1 MNKINNT
8 FRFLNG
14 HANRLLTLSVVG
26 FIFPLLLLSGVG
38 LYAIITHGYIHYFV
52 LVLLLS
58 SLLIAIPRW
67 ILQKQYKRPA
77 THIAEESLV
86 DPSPDWSEE
95 ERRIWDNLNASINQ
109 KLQQNNDWLALKDH
123 GLALALEVAQAY
135 GKQELDFTVPEGLTM
150 LEEISRRYRK
160 VLNEHLP
167 AIDKISISQA
177 KRLYDFHDKY
187 GAAAK
192 ETYKYGMLAWRALRM
207 TNPITGLASEIRG
220 KLLGSM
226 SDQALAA
233 MQNKAKRALLQE
245 VVKVGID
252 LYSGRFVIEQSQVGN
267 SKVYQ
272 QDDTQLAIPPE
283 PVRVCL
289 VGQVSVGKSS
299 LVNALIKSMGAEQDP
314 LPSTHTVGVYPC
326 VIDGEEQ
333 LRLIDMAG
341 LDGSQTALKNTLTE
355 ITQSDLVLWV
365 FKANQ
370 PSRQLDI
377 ALQQQLD
384 AFYADKKNIS
394 RKKPQIIGVLNQVD
408 KLKPIHQW
416 APPYHLN
423 DNANAKVKNIN
434 DALAFNRSTLGL
446 TNLYPLALP
455 ENKPSWGLDSLEAE
469 IQAQYE
475 HAKNVQLNRRR
486 TDSQSTAGFK
496 GQSKRLFKAGKR
508 VAKLSLDKNP

>member
-1 MNKINNT
+1 MDKIKKT
-8 FRFLNG
+8 TRFLNN
-14 HANRLLTLSVVG
+14 HINRLLSLSVLG
-26 FIFPLLLLSGVG
+26 FILPLLLLSGFG
-38 LYAIITHGYIHYFV
+38 LYAIVTQGYTLYFV
-52 LVLLLS
+52 LILLLS
-58 SLLIAIPRW
+58 SLLVAIPRW
-67 ILQKQYKRPA
+67 ILHKNHNQQTAY
-77 THIAEESLV
+77 IEDESLV
-86 DPSPDWSEE
+86 DPSPDWSQA
-95 ERRIWDNLNASINQ
+95 ERRIWEELNASISQ
-109 KLQQNNDWLALKDH
+109 KLQQNSEWLALKDH

-150 LEEISRRYRK
+150 LEEISRRYRT
-160 VLNEHLP
+160 VLNEHIP

-187 GAAAK
+187 GTAAK

-207 TNPITGLASEIRG
+207 TNPIAGLASEIRG

-226 SDQALAA
+226 SDQALASV
-233 MQNKAKRALLQE
+233 QSNAKRALLQE

-267 SKVYQ
+267 SKVHQ
-272 QDDTQLAIPPE
+272 QDETRLAIPTE

-299 LVNALIKSMGAEQDP
+299 LINALLKNMSAEQDA

-326 VIDGEEQ
+326 IIEGEEP

-341 LDGSQTALKNTLTE
+341 LDGSDRALENAFKE

-365 FKANQ
+365 LKANQ

-377 ALQQQLD
+377 ALQQRLD

-408 KLKPIHQW
+408 KLKPIHLW
-416 APPYHLN
+416 APPYDLCDLTN
-423 DNANAKVKNIN
+423 TKVKNIN
-434 DALAFNRSTLGL
+434 DALAFNCSTLGL
-446 TNLYPLALP
+446 DNIYPLALA
-455 ENKPSWGLDSLEAE
+455 EDKPSWGLDSLEAE

-475 HAKNVQLNRRR
+475 HAIQVQLNRRR
-486 TDSQSTAGFK
+486 TDSQLAAGFK
-496 GQSKRLFKAGKR
+496 GQTKRLFKASKT
-508 VAKLSLDKNP
+508 VATLGLYKNS